1 MNISKEK
8 KIIEAVNRM
17 RILEIYPETIE
28 QFKQKGLVS
37 ISEPPVGAFFWVEG
51 EEFNEMK
58 QWEQEHNALVYA
70 IIRSYTTIGKMD
82 AYLYVSDHKDE
93 WVDDREML
101 RNNETIAY
109 VINRD
114 MPDCS
119 EFGSI
124 GIRRTIEAGLARTW

>member
-8 KIIEAVNRM
+8 KIIEAVTRM

-28 QFKQKGLVS
+28 QFKREGLVS

-51 EEFNEMK
+51 EEFKEMK
-58 QWEQEHNALVYA
+58 QWEQEHNALVYCIVRA
-70 IIRSYTTIGKMD
+70 YTSIGKMD

-93 WVDDREML
+93 WADDREML

-124 GIRRTIEAGLARTW
+124 GIRRTIAAGLARTW